1 MLHRDMRIC
10 LLALLSAHAAAYQ
23 PLAPRLRT
31 RPLLLSAANL
41 GEEKSIADTSAYF
54 PVISTLTLSTAI
66 TRLWSLTNPLVA
78 GAAFRLWRDAIPI
91 LLLTASVSLSAF
103 VTTFSV
109 LETHYTKLLIG
120 EIYDAP
126 SPEIAQTKT
135 ATLDGLQRKFDWLRQ
150 YTRNALW
157 ASIILMLSALC
168 WRVAF
173 AAPYRGALAVLP
185 ATVLAL
191 GIGSIVATVRA
202 FRVAYIP
209 SMDRWKTAGR
219 HTDEAI

>member
-1 MLHRDMRIC
+1 METRRQLQDSTAYARRCYVTVHVRD
-10 LLALLSAHAAAYQ
+10 ATPSHF
-23 PLAPRLRT
+23 
-31 RPLLLSAANL
+31 AANPDDYVVSTTVN
-41 GEEKSIADTSAYF
+41 GEQVHGRCNASAPFADGFFECVSRAPLPLNTNGAY
-54 PVISTLTLSTAI
+54 
-66 TRLWSLTNPLVA
+66 
-78 GAAFRLWRDAIPI
+78 
-91 LLLTASVSLSAF
+91 AF